1 MAVKLWMIIAGY
13 LAVINLAAF
22 AVMGVD
28 KSRAKRGVWRIPE
41 KTLFLTA
48 LFGGSAGAWAGMY
61 CFRHKTKHLRFV
73 IGIPI
78 ILFAQLV
85 LAGCVIYRYLI

>member
-61 CFRHKTKHLRFV
+61 CFRHETKHLRFV

-78 ILFAQLV
+78 ILFAQRV
-85 LAGCVIYRYLI
+85 LA